1 MRVLVVGGG
10 GREHALCWKLR
21 QSPRLGALYCAPG
34 NAGIAGVAE
43 CVPVAADDLAKL
55 LRFAKE
61 QAIDLTVVGP
71 ELPLTMGLVDRF
83 AAAGLRAFG
92 PTAAAARL
100 EGSKAFAKELL
111 RHAHVPTAFFGV
123 FADPDDATRY
133 VNEVGAPVVVKADG
147 LAGGKGVFICR
158 TVAEAD
164 EAIDELMRRRL
175 FGDAGSR
182 VVVEEFLE
190 GDEVSF
196 MALSD
201 GTTVVPLAPSQDHK
215 RVLDG
220 DQGANTGGMG
230 AYSPTPIV
238 TPALESEIMQ
248 QVIEPIVQ
256 ALAKQGTPY
265 TGVLYA
271 GLMVQDGRPKV
282 LEFNVRFGDPEAEVL
297 LSRLRSD
304 LLDLLARTCEG
315 RLAGETLEW
324 DPRAAVCIVLAAEGY
339 PGAVERGRPIDGL
352 ERLAGWANGM
362 VFHAGT
368 RIDDGRLV
376 TDGGRVL
383 GVTALGD
390 TIDAAVTEAYAAV
403 DQIRWP
409 GMHFRRDIGHRA
421 LAAERKD
428 GQHGGA

>member
-1 MRVLVVGGG
+1 
-10 GREHALCWKLR
+10 
-21 QSPRLGALYCAPG
+21 
-34 NAGIAGVAE
+34 
-43 CVPVAADDLAKL
+43 
-55 LRFAKE
+55 
-61 QAIDLTVVGP
+61 
-71 ELPLTMGLVDRF
+71 
-83 AAAGLRAFG
+83 
-92 PTAAAARL
+92 
-100 EGSKAFAKELL
+100 
-111 RHAHVPTAFFGV
+111 
-123 FADPDDATRY
+123 
-133 VNEVGAPVVVKADG
+133 
-147 LAGGKGVFICR
+147 
-158 TVAEAD
+158 
-164 EAIDELMRRRL
+164 
-175 FGDAGSR
+175 
-182 VVVEEFLE
+182 
-190 GDEVSF
+190 
-196 MALSD
+196 
-201 GTTVVPLAPSQDHK
+201 
-215 RVLDG
+215 
-220 DQGANTGGMG
+220 
-230 AYSPTPIV
+230 
-238 TPALESEIMQ
+238 
-248 QVIEPIVQ
+248 
-256 ALAKQGTPY
+256 
-265 TGVLYA
+265 
-271 GLMVQDGRPKV
+271 V

-352 ERLAGWANGM
+352 ERLAGWANGT

>member
-1 MRVLVVGGG
+1 G
-10 GREHALCWKLR
+10 
-21 QSPRLGALYCAPG
+21 APG
-34 NAGIAGVAE
+34 GAE
-43 CVPVAADDLAKL
+43 
-55 LRFAKE
+55 
-61 QAIDLTVVGP
+61 
-71 ELPLTMGLVDRF
+71 
-83 AAAGLRAFG
+83 
-92 PTAAAARL
+92 
-100 EGSKAFAKELL
+100 
-111 RHAHVPTAFFGV
+111 
-123 FADPDDATRY
+123 
-133 VNEVGAPVVVKADG
+133 ADG
-147 LAGGKGVFICR
+147 LAGGTGGFICR
-158 TVAEAD
+158 TVAAAD

-175 FGDAGSR
+175 VGDGGSR

-304 LLDLLARTCEG
+304 LLDLLARTCE
-315 RLAGETLEW
+315 
-324 DPRAAVCIVLAAEGY
+324 
-339 PGAVERGRPIDGL
+339 
-352 ERLAGWANGM
+352 
-362 VFHAGT
+362 
-368 RIDDGRLV
+368 
-376 TDGGRVL
+376 
-383 GVTALGD
+383 
-390 TIDAAVTEAYAAV
+390 
-403 DQIRWP
+403 
-409 GMHFRRDIGHRA
+409 
-421 LAAERKD
+421 
-428 GQHGGA
+428 